1 MPYMGQKWNTKETKD
16 RVLQEYYSGEN
27 TVAKIAHQYG
37 IKPRTVYRWI
47 EQHGHGTRAIRV
59 DAPRRGVRLS
69 YEETEVALLMILEC
83 ENILPKKYLP
93 TMNSLR
99 DRILEVNEELKSI
112 KEA

>member
-1 MPYMGQKWNTKETKD
+1 MPYKGQKWNTKETKD
-16 RVLQEYYSGEN
+16 RVLKEYYSGEN

-47 EQHGHGTRAIRV
+47 EKNGQGTRAIRS
-59 DAPRRGVRLS
+59 DAPRRGIRLT

-83 ENILPKKYLP
+83 ENILPKKHLP
-93 TMNSLR
+93 TINSLR

>member
-1 MPYMGQKWNTKETKD
+1 MPKVGQKWNTKETKD
-16 RVLQEYYSGEN
+16 RVLKEYYSGEN
-27 TVAKIAHQYG
+27 TVAKIANQYG
-37 IKPRTVYRWI
+37 IRPRTVYRWI
-47 EQHGHGTRAIRV
+47 EQHGHGVRAIRA
-59 DAPRRGVRLS
+59 DAPRRGVRLT

-93 TMNSLR
+93 TVRSLR